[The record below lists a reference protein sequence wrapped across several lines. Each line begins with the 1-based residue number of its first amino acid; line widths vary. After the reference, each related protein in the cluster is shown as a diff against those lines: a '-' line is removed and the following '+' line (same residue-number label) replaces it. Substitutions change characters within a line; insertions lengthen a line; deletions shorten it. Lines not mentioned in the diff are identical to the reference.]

1 MFCTFFQEHHI
12 PADQQRLIC
21 RGKQLE
27 DGRTLSDYRIRDG
40 ATLDL
45 VMRLGGPPS
54 LREFYARFNEERTMQ
69 IIVKSLTG
77 KEVTLDVKSSDTIEN
92 VKAKFQVK
100 EGVPA
105 DLQRLIFKGKQL
117 EDGRILSDYNIH
129 HEATLHL
136 VLRLGGG
143 PRSTMVK
150 GSGKGGEWTYEEMND
165 KTVVKNFL
173 LNGGVY
179 SAYALKFAGENLQH
193 DTEFLLDVLRSHAED
208 KTHDTELRSHAGRG
222 RDYWIFNMYQSI
234 PNSVLADVDFLV
246 GIRHIKESTNN
257 LQLPSLPQIVAE
269 GEEIRDAFAA
279 AGIISADDSE
289 ETKEEENTMTPSY
302 RLQQAKI
309 LFDSDLISEKE
320 YSEIKNL
327 IVSALK
333 GLQYKDTKNNK
344 SGFDN
349 HGNKTW

>member
-1 MFCTFFQEHHI
+1 
-12 PADQQRLIC
+12 
-21 RGKQLE
+21 
-27 DGRTLSDYRIRDG
+27 
-40 ATLDL
+40 
-45 VMRLGGPPS
+45 
-54 LREFYARFNEERTMQ
+54 MQ

-173 LNGGVY
+173 LLEHGA
-179 SAYALKFAGENLQH
+179 SALKFAGENLRH
-193 DTEFLLDVLRSHAED
+193 DTEFLLDVLRSHAEQ
-208 KTHDTELRSHAGRG
+208 KTRVYHM
-222 RDYWIFNMYQSI
+222 WIFRFYQAI

-269 GEEIRDAFAA
+269 GEEIRDAFVA

-333 GLQYKDTKNNK
+333 GL
-344 SGFDN
+344 
-349 HGNKTW
+349 

>member
-27 DGRTLSDYRIRDG
+27 DGRTLSDYNIQDG

-105 DLQRLIFKGKQL
+105 DLQRLIYIGKQL
-117 EDGRILSDYNIH
+117 EDGRTLSDYNIYY
-129 HEATLHL
+129 EATLHL

-193 DTEFLLDVLRSHAED
+193 DTEFLLDVLRSHAER
-208 KTHDTELRSHAGRG
+208 KTRVYHM
-222 RDYWIFNMYQSI
+222 WIFRFYQAI

-309 LFDSDLISEKE
+309 LFDSDLISKKE

-333 GLQYKDTKNNK
+333 GL
-344 SGFDN
+344 
-349 HGNKTW
+349 

>member
-1 MFCTFFQEHHI
+1 MSSLTTENALRQQLRQHRQQLDLLTNTFTAADLRLVLVDSLQKLDALSPPEVNEGETMNIFIQTLSCPPFLGKIITLEVSINDTIENVKAKLEKEEEHHI
-12 PADQQRLIC
+12 PPNQQRFAC

-27 DGRTLSDYRIRDG
+27 DGRT
-40 ATLDL
+40 
-45 VMRLGGPPS
+45 
-54 LREFYARFNEERTMQ
+54 
-69 IIVKSLTG
+69 
-77 KEVTLDVKSSDTIEN
+77 
-92 VKAKFQVK
+92 
-100 EGVPA
+100 
-105 DLQRLIFKGKQL
+105 
-117 EDGRILSDYNIH
+117 LSDYNIH